1 MFTASVNNYKSEPK
15 THVTLAVSR
24 LATAIFYSAMCI
36 GATQA
41 DAQGTASVTPGVES
55 SNKSDD
61 QQKQIAA
68 IKSITSDAMKEYNLK
83 ALIVQVT
90 TEGRQLYTEALGE
103 SMSGVPATPAMH
115 FRNGAMAFTY
125 IATMLLELVD
135 QKKVSLDD
143 KLSKFL
149 PDLPH
154 ADRITL
160 KNLANM
166 TSGYADYV
174 YEPEVL
180 HGIYLDPFRQWTPQ
194 ELIKIG
200 VSKPMMFEPGSN
212 WGYCHTNYVILGQ
225 VIEQVRRMPLARA
238 MHQYILDPMDL
249 KQTQSFST
257 PQIPEPVLHTF
268 SSERRSEL
276 HVPAEVSFYEEST
289 FWNPSWT
296 TAEGAIQTTDITD
309 MSKSMEAV
317 GTGKLLSKESL
328 AAQVNPRLVGFG
340 HAQDNCPGCHHM
352 SEARNYGLGVVNLG
366 PWITQTKSFAGCGA
380 TVGYLP
386 SKKLTVAVAITYG
399 PKAFDN
405 EGNYTNVSDKIFTAL
420 GNALAP
426 GILSKSQP

>member
-1 MFTASVNNYKSEPK
+1 M
-15 THVTLAVSR
+15 
-24 LATAIFYSAMCI
+24 
-36 GATQA
+36 
-41 DAQGTASVTPGVES
+41 
-55 SNKSDD
+55 
-61 QQKQIAA
+61 KQ
-68 IKSITSDAMKEYNLK
+68 YNLK

-90 TEGRQLYTEALGE
+90 AEGRQVYTEALGE
-103 SMSGVPATPAMH
+103 SMSGVPVTPTQH

-125 IATMLLELVD
+125 ISTMLLELVD
-135 QKKVSLDD
+135 QKKVMLDD

-149 PDLPH
+149 PNLPH
-154 ADRITL
+154 ANRITL

-174 YEPEVL
+174 YEPEIT

-200 VSKPMMFEPGSN
+200 VSKPLLFEPGTN
-212 WGYCHTNYVILGQ
+212 WSYCHTNYVILGQ
-225 VIEQVRRMPLARA
+225 VLEQVTHMPLAQA
-238 MHQYILDPMDL
+238 MRQYILDPMDL

-276 HVPAEVSFYEEST
+276 HVPAGIPFYEEST

-296 TAEGAIQTTDITD
+296 TAEGAIQITDITD

-328 AAQVNPRLVGFG
+328 AAQVNPNLVGFG
-340 HAQDNCPGCHHM
+340 HAQPNCPACHHM
-352 SEARNYGLGVVNLG
+352 SEALNYGLGVVNMG
-366 PWITQTKSFAGCGA
+366 PWITQTKNFAGCGA

-386 SKKLTVAVAITYG
+386 SKKLTVAVATTYT
-399 PKAFDN
+399 PRAVDN
-405 EGNYTNVSDKIFTAL
+405 DGNYKNASDKIFTSL

-426 GILSKSQP
+426 GTISKPEP

>member
-1 MFTASVNNYKSEPK
+1 MFTVTANEYKLSRI
-15 THVTLAVSR
+15 TRATIVVSM
-24 LATAIFYSAMCI
+24 LATTAFSSVMCA
-36 GATQA
+36 GATAA
-41 DAQGTASVTPGVES
+41 DAQGTTSVTPRES
-55 SNKSDD
+55 SKGASED
-61 QQKQIAA
+61 QQKQITA
-68 IKSITSDAMKEYNLK
+68 IKSIASDAMKEYNLK

-90 TEGRQLYTEALGE
+90 AEGRQLYTEALGE

-125 IATMLLELVD
+125 ISTMLLELVD

-149 PDLPH
+149 SDLPH

-200 VSKPMMFEPGSN
+200 VSKPMMFEPGTN

-225 VIEQVRRMPLARA
+225 VIEQVTRMPLAQA
-238 MHQYILDPMDL
+238 MRQYILDPMDL

-268 SSERRSEL
+268 SSERRLEL
-276 HVPAEVSFYEEST
+276 HIPAGVPFYEEST

-296 TAEGAIQTTDITD
+296 TAEGAVQITDITD

-328 AAQVNPRLVGFG
+328 AAQVTPNLVGFG
-340 HAQDNCPGCHHM
+340 EENSHCSACHRM
-352 SEARNYGLGVVNLG
+352 SEALNYGLGVVIRG
-366 PWITQTKSFAGCGA
+366 PWVTQTKSFAGCGA
-380 TVGYLP
+380 TVGYLS
-386 SKKLTVAVAITYG
+386 SKKITIAVATTYT
-399 PKAFDN
+399 PKAFDD
-405 EGNYTNVSDKIFTAL
+405 EGGYKNVSDKIFASL

-426 GILSKSQP
+426 DTLSKAGQ

>member
-1 MFTASVNNYKSEPK
+1 MLGIVRGLRQHLMIMLVNIALS
-15 THVTLAVSR
+15 TCVFLGT
-24 LATAIFYSAMCI
+24 I
-36 GATQA
+36 GA
-41 DAQGTASVTPGVES
+41 AQGAASVTTRES
-55 SNKSDD
+55 SKGASDD
-61 QQKQIAA
+61 QQRQIAA
-68 IKSITSDAMKEYNLK
+68 IKNSTRDAMKEYNLK

-90 TEGRQLYTEALGE
+90 AGGRQLYTEALGE
-103 SMSGVPATPAMH
+103 SMSGVPSTPAMH

-125 IATMLLELVD
+125 ISTMLLELVD
-135 QKKVSLDD
+135 QNKVSLDD

-149 PDLPH
+149 PDLPQ

-166 TSGYADYV
+166 TSGYTDYV
-174 YEPEVL
+174 YGPEVL
-180 HGIYLDPFRQWTPQ
+180 HAIYLDPFRQWTPQ

-200 VSKPMMFEPGSN
+200 VSKPMMFEPGTN

-225 VIEQVRRMPLARA
+225 VIEQVTRMPLAQA
-238 MHQYILDPMDL
+238 MRQYILDPMDL

-276 HVPAEVSFYEEST
+276 HIPAGVPFYEEST

-296 TAEGAIQTTDITD
+296 TAEGAIQITDITD

-317 GTGKLLSKESL
+317 GAGKLLSRASL
-328 AAQVNPRLVGFG
+328 AAQVSPNLVGFG
-340 HAQDNCPGCHHM
+340 KADPHCPACHRM
-352 SEARNYGLGVVNLG
+352 SEALNYGLGVVIRG

-386 SKKLTVAVAITYG
+386 SKKLTVAVATTYS
-399 PKAFDN
+399 PKAFDD
-405 EGNYTNVSDKIFTAL
+405 EGGYKNVSDKVFAAL

-426 GILSKSQP
+426 DTLSRSEP

>member
-1 MFTASVNNYKSEPK
+1 MSN
-15 THVTLAVSR
+15 LANIFLITCVF
-24 LATAIFYSAMCI
+24 LGAI
-36 GATQA
+36 GGTQ
-41 DAQGTASVTPGVES
+41 GETSVTPGEAS
-55 SNKSDD
+55 KPASND
-61 QQKQIAA
+61 QERQIAA
-68 IKSITSDAMKEYNLK
+68 IKSLTREAMKEYNLK

-90 TEGRQLYTEALGE
+90 AEGRNLYTEAFGE

-125 IATMLLELVD
+125 ISTMLLELVD
-135 QKKVSLDD
+135 QKKVTLDD

-149 PDLPH
+149 PDFPR

-180 HGIYLDPFRQWTPQ
+180 QGIYLDPFKQWTPQ

-200 VSKPMMFEPGSN
+200 VSKPMMFEPGTN

-225 VIEQVRRMPLARA
+225 VIEQVTRMPLAQA
-238 MHQYILDPMDL
+238 MRQYILDPMDL

-268 SSERRSEL
+268 SSERRAEL
-276 HVPAEVSFYEEST
+276 HVPAEIPFYEEST

-328 AAQVNPRLVGFG
+328 AAQVNPNLVGFG
-340 HAQDNCPGCHHM
+340 KDDPHCPACHHM
-352 SEARNYGLGVVNLG
+352 SEALNYGLGVVNRG
-366 PWITQTKSFAGCGA
+366 PWVTQTKSFAGCGA

-386 SKKLTVAVAITYG
+386 SKKLAIAVAVTYS
-399 PKAFDN
+399 PKAFDDQ
-405 EGNYTNVSDKIFTAL
+405 GNYKNVSDKIFSSL

-426 GILSKSQP
+426 DTLSKPGP

>member
-1 MFTASVNNYKSEPK
+1 MLGIVPGLRQQLMITLVNIALISCVFLG
-15 THVTLAVSR
+15 T
-24 LATAIFYSAMCI
+24 I
-36 GATQA
+36 GT
-41 DAQGTASVTPGVES
+41 AQGGASITPRES
-55 SNKSDD
+55 SKGASDD

-68 IKSITSDAMKEYNLK
+68 IKSITRDAMKEYNLK
-83 ALIVQVT
+83 ALIVHVT
-90 TEGRQLYTEALGE
+90 AGGRQLYTEALGD

-154 ADRITL
+154 ADRMTL

-174 YEPEVL
+174 YEPQVL

-200 VSKPMMFEPGSN
+200 VSKPMMFEPGTN

-225 VIEQVRRMPLARA
+225 VIEQVTHMPLAQA
-238 MHQYILDPMDL
+238 MRQYILDPMDL

-268 SSERRSEL
+268 TAERRSEL
-276 HVPAEVSFYEEST
+276 RIPVGVPFYEEST

-296 TAEGAIQTTDITD
+296 TAEGAIQITDITD

-317 GTGKLLSKESL
+317 GTGKLLSRESL
-328 AAQVNPRLVGFG
+328 AAQVNPNLVGFG
-340 HAQDNCPGCHHM
+340 KADPHCAACHHM
-352 SEARNYGLGVVNLG
+352 SEAKNYGLGVVNLG
-366 PWITQTKSFAGCGA
+366 PWITQTKSFGGCGA
-380 TVGYLP
+380 TVGYLS
-386 SKKLTVAVAITYG
+386 SKKLTAAVAITYG
-399 PKAFDN
+399 PKAFDD
-405 EGNYTNVSDKIFTAL
+405 EGSYQNVSENIFTSL

-426 GILSKSQP
+426 GTLSKPEP

>member
-1 MFTASVNNYKSEPK
+1 MLGIVRGLRQHLMIMLVNIALS
-15 THVTLAVSR
+15 TCVFLGT
-24 LATAIFYSAMCI
+24 I
-36 GATQA
+36 GA
-41 DAQGTASVTPGVES
+41 AQGAASVTTRES
-55 SNKSDD
+55 SKGASDD
-61 QQKQIAA
+61 QQKHIAA
-68 IKSITSDAMKEYNLK
+68 IKNSTRDAMKEYNLK

-90 TEGRQLYTEALGE
+90 AGGRQLYTEALGE

-125 IATMLLELVD
+125 ISTMLLELVD
-135 QKKVSLDD
+135 QNKVSLDD

-149 PDLPH
+149 PDLPQ

-180 HGIYLDPFRQWTPQ
+180 HAIYLDPFRQWTPQ

-200 VSKPMMFEPGSN
+200 VSKPMMFEPGTN

-225 VIEQVRRMPLARA
+225 VIEQVTRMPLAQVMR
-238 MHQYILDPMDL
+238 QYILDPMDL
-249 KQTQSFST
+249 KQTQSFIT

-276 HVPAEVSFYEEST
+276 HIPAGVPFYEEST

-296 TAEGAIQTTDITD
+296 TAEGAIQITDITD

-317 GTGKLLSKESL
+317 GAGKLLSRESL
-328 AAQVNPRLVGFG
+328 AAQVSPNLVGFG
-340 HAQDNCPGCHHM
+340 KADPHCSACHRM
-352 SEARNYGLGVVNLG
+352 SEALNYGLGVVIRG

-386 SKKLTVAVAITYG
+386 SKKLTVAVATTYS
-399 PKAFDN
+399 PKAFDDD
-405 EGNYTNVSDKIFTAL
+405 GGYKNVSDKVFAAL

-426 GILSKSQP
+426 DPLSRSDP